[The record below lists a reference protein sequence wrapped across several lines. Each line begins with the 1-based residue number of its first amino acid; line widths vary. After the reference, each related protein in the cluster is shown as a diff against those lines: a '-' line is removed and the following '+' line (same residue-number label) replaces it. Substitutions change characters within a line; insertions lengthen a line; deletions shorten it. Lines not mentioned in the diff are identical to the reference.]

1 MFKKLKNIAPGLLL
15 SACVAII
22 AMFLSSLI
30 PGDIIG
36 SHCYG
41 SIGWNGIESYIK

>member
-1 MFKKLKNIAPGLLL
+1 MFKKLNIMAPGLLL

-30 PGDIIG
+30 PG
-36 SHCYG
+36 
-41 SIGWNGIESYIK
+41 GIDFWERKELLSYRRR